1 MALWAA
7 SGWLVAAAMLVLVLR
22 LRARLEL
29 VARAE
34 HELRGPLTAFSLALD
49 AARGTSAGR
58 RLRVVLEAEL
68 ARARKGLA
76 DLSAARSGRRA
87 EPVVER
93 VRVDRLLRSSA
104 AAWER
109 GGRRVSVRSDAGLA
123 VVAGDRG
130 RLAQALGNVIS
141 NAVEHGTG
149 DVTAVASRTRDRVRI
164 EVTNATAPAS
174 AGDGE
179 PDAPSGGGADAAAAS
194 DRETDRAADADTDGG
209 GAAAVERGRGLDI
222 AAEAAAELG
231 GTLSSAIGPRRARTV
246 IELPI
251 EPS

>member
-1 MALWAA
+1 LVAG

-49 AARGTSAGR
+49 AARGTAAGR
-58 RLRVVLEAEL
+58 RLRAVLEAEL
-68 ARARKGLA
+68 ARARAGLA
-76 DLSAARSGRRA
+76 DLAAARAGRRA

-93 VRVDRLLRSSA
+93 VRVDSLLRSSA
-104 AAWER
+104 AAWEGR
-109 GGRRVSVRSDAGLA
+109 GRRVSVRSDAGLA

-141 NAVEHGTG
+141 NAVEHGAG
-149 DVTAVASRTRDRVRI
+149 DVTAVATRTPDRVRI
-164 EVTNATAPAS
+164 EVTNATTDGS
-174 AGDGE
+174 EIHCDGE
-179 PDAPSGGGADAAAAS
+179 GGGRGRGLEIAADAAA
-194 DRETDRAADADTDGG
+194 D
-209 GAAAVERGRGLDI
+209 
-222 AAEAAAELG
+222 LG
-231 GTLSSAIGPRRARTV
+231 GSLSSAIGPRRARTV